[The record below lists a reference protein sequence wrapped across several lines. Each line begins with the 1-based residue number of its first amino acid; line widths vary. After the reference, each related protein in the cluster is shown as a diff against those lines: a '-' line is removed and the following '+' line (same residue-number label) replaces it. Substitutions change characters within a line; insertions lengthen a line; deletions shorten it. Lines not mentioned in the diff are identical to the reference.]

1 MEDLR
6 GGGTNSS
13 GASRHY
19 HHHKRREGRSKSEQ
33 KKKRA
38 GRGVVPGYDIT
49 GVVLSVAFQWRRSS
63 KLGDLP
69 ERQCVCVC
77 MKREVAK
84 KGCIFT

>member
-1 MEDLR
+1 M
-6 GGGTNSS
+6 S
-13 GASRHY
+13 
-19 HHHKRREGRSKSEQ
+19 

-84 KGCIFT
+84 KGCVFT